1 MIVRE
6 NPDRKKIDCDNNH
19 DFEFI
24 DLPRK
29 RTWRVNKATLLREA
43 LKEIK
48 DASFIVYDEEV
59 LDEALERLNELKLL
73 FKNSV
78 PTKSNIR
85 LEQQEVRCHEHE
97 PKPKRPRNLTLRKKK
112 DKFSGRHGETAERFK
127 AARTIK
133 TTVSRDAP
141 VEKVQ
146 EMGEMLDLQ
155 EESELKQNEIETK
168 HSINI
173 SLNLYQMMR
182 QNL

>member
-1 MIVRE
+1 M
-6 NPDRKKIDCDNNH
+6 
-19 DFEFI
+19 
-24 DLPRK
+24 
-29 RTWRVNKATLLREA
+29 
-43 LKEIK
+43 KEIK

-78 PTKSNIR
+78 PTKSNIP